1 MWVYITSSASL
12 ENILHVYTQREPYK
26 MIFENDF
33 DKFLTVYNGHS
44 DMTEGERIE
53 LKMTF
58 GNDFEKFLTFY
69 NGDGLSQAKSD
80 MGVTEAIAELI
91 PRQSEL
97 ECYCRTLVEEDKV
110 QLLERLDQQ
119 CRSFIVHSKNKL
131 FRIAQQ
137 KQVLY
142 SEINVR
148 YCSLGYV
155 LSNIVIFQYS
165 SRFLQCALDDWE
177 KYHRVSRAVSTI
189 IYPMEMACNVHWK
202 TQARC
207 IYHRIIYTNID
218 IHEKLRSTSNN
229 IQVRYS
235 STFIRYQTF
244 YFSKKQI
251 CATRKRTIVIVVYY
265 EDIGNLRNICVMRVK
280 TVTLTFAGRPLEMSG
295 ESMAINL

>member
-12 ENILHVYTQREPYK
+12 ENILHVYTQHEPYK

-155 LSNIVIFQYS
+155 LSNIVIF
-165 SRFLQCALDDWE
+165 
-177 KYHRVSRAVSTI
+177 
-189 IYPMEMACNVHWK
+189 
-202 TQARC
+202 
-207 IYHRIIYTNID
+207 
-218 IHEKLRSTSNN
+218 
-229 IQVRYS
+229 
-235 STFIRYQTF
+235 
-244 YFSKKQI
+244 
-251 CATRKRTIVIVVYY
+251 
-265 EDIGNLRNICVMRVK
+265 
-280 TVTLTFAGRPLEMSG
+280 
-295 ESMAINL
+295 